1 MSVVDESGIALA
13 ARGVS
18 ISFNG
23 FHAVDEVDLTV
34 RQGGVHAVIGPN
46 GAGKSTLFNL
56 ITGELRAT
64 GGTVTLRGTD
74 ITGKNPARIARL
86 GLSRAFQITNIFP
99 NFTVQES
106 LELAVNAAKR
116 HTLRFLPF
124 RASDVPDEVDRVLEI
139 VGLAPHRHRLAK
151 ELSHGDQRAL
161 EVALALALRPEV
173 LLLDEPTAGMAPSET
188 GRITELIR
196 DLVDKTDVTVLFC
209 EHDVPMVFGVS
220 DYITVMHQ
228 GKVLVEGTP
237 EQIRGNEEVREVYLG
252 VDEE

>member
-1 MSVVDESGIALA
+1 MSAQPAPDIALA

-23 FHAVDEVDLTV
+23 FHAVDQVDLTV
-34 RQGGVHAVIGPN
+34 RRGAVHAVIGPN

-56 ITGELRAT
+56 ITGELRPTA
-64 GGTVTLRGTD
+64 GSVMLGSTD

-99 NFTVQES
+99 RFTVQES
-106 LELAVNAAKR
+106 LELAVNAAQR
-116 HTLRFLPF
+116 HTMRF
-124 RASDVPDEVDRVLEI
+124 VPTQSTEVLEEVDRVLDI
-139 VGLAPHRHRLAK
+139 VGLDEHRTRLAQ

-161 EVALALALRPEV
+161 EVALAIALRPEV

-188 GRITELIR
+188 GRITSLIR
-196 DLVDKTDVTVLFC
+196 DLVDRTDVTVLFC

-220 DYITVMHQ
+220 DVITVMHQ

-237 EQIRGNEEVREVYLG
+237 EEIKGHDEVREVYLG
-252 VDEE
+252 VDE